1 VNSEPSHRGAATRTR
16 QAQHQ
21 QHPLT
26 AGIDSQTHLLD
37 AKLAPPR
44 PPSGF
49 LVRHRVSSL
58 FDEGAA
64 HPLTVVSAG
73 AGWGKTLAAAA
84 WAMSGPAVG
93 KLAWV
98 SLDEADSEP
107 RLFWSYVLTALRRCG
122 AVPPTMT

>member
-1 VNSEPSHRGAATRTR
+1 VQR
-16 QAQHQ
+16 Q
-21 QHPLT
+21 QHTLT
-26 AGIDSQTHLLD
+26 AGIDSLTHLLD
-37 AKLAPPR
+37 AKLAPPQ

-49 LVRHRVSSL
+49 LVRPRVSGL
-58 FDEGAA
+58 FEAGAA
-64 HPLTVVSAG
+64 RPLTVVSAG

-84 WAMSGPAVG
+84 WATSGPAVG

-122 AVPPTMT
+122 AVPARQ